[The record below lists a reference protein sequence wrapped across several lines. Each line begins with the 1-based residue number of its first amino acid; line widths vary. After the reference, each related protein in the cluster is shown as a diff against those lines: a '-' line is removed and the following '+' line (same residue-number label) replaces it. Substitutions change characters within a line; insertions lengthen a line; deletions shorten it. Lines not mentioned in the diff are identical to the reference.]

1 MKRFCLLLIIA
12 LLTSINANAV
22 LKEKDL
28 GKTIHVLRLE
38 LENQLTRQKER
49 MKMLKA
55 RNSEQHSKLA
65 SIMERSNKAS
75 LMLYSQSQDYTFDV
89 AYACQEAII
98 LYRELGANTMPYDR
112 IKTNINNEIERYDSL
127 IYALQTIPPFLIN
140 IKGEPDIHNAA
151 DIIGH
156 AAHEHNGS
164 EGESHAPISLNKQG
178 REDRTVCIRIA
189 KELQSNLKSV
199 YEQLSEDQEHYERL
213 SNRIENMFNYAQKKY
228 VELQQSFLNGGTNYF
243 VVLSRLPNQINRM
256 QSDFTMKYKP
266 LLDDKADNNGNKQVY
281 KSEWRGGIVIFAGIF
296 ILIYTFIASLLSN
309 ALLRWAIP
317 KRYQTENYRKK
328 RPLFIVTLAIFLF
341 VFVVLILRNWI
352 HHNMMIMATK
362 LMVEIAWLIGTIYF
376 SMLIRLKNSQIKSGI
391 KIYVPFIIMASIVI
405 CFRIIL
411 IPNIVVNV
419 IFPPILLIFTIWQI
433 IMLKKCN
440 KDVPHGD
447 KLCCSISLASMVIAT
462 IASWAGYTLI
472 AILIMIWWMFQLAAI
487 ATITCVYDIMEMY
500 EDRFLVSRIKKEH
513 PEMTETDALRKL
525 KRGDFVSKTW
535 IYDFFNRALVPVGA
549 VISIPFCII
558 MAADIF
564 NLRALCFKWFMYSIP
579 IPKIMEIS
587 LGKVFFIVILFYI
600 FKYVNYLIRSAWF
613 GYRRTRGNSKFNA
626 TLARNIIGLITWGI
640 YSIMIFIMLDVPSAG
655 VTYLGTGLT
664 AGLGF
669 ASKSLLENFFYGI
682 SLMSGRVRVGDYIE
696 CDGITG
702 KVESITYQSTQI
714 ITLDGSVVAI
724 LNSELFTKNFKNLT
738 RNHQYELVKIP
749 FGIAYGTNVEKVRN
763 LIIDGLSPLC
773 KQTEDGRDIV
783 SKKHKIEVL
792 FSDFGASSVDLF
804 LVAWVLVD
812 QRIIFTGKA
821 KEKIYQV
828 LNENNIEIPF
838 PQQDIYIR
846 SIAKTD

>member
-1 MKRFCLLLIIA
+1 MKRYCLLLIIA
-12 LLTSINANAV
+12 LMTCINANAV

-55 RNSEQHSKLA
+55 SNNEQHAKLA

-75 LMLYSQSQDYTFDV
+75 LMLYSQSQDYTFDI
-89 AYACQEAII
+89 AYACQEAIL
-98 LYRELGANTMPYDR
+98 LYRELGTNTMPYDR
-112 IKTNINNEIERYDSL
+112 IKTTINNEIERYDSL
-127 IYALQTIPPFLIN
+127 IYAMQTIPPFLIN

-151 DIIGH
+151 DIIGR
-156 AAHEHNGS
+156 AVHEHNGTQ
-164 EGESHAPISLNKQG
+164 EDNHAPISLDKQG
-178 REDRTVCIRIA
+178 IEDRKVCIKIA
-189 KELQSNLKSV
+189 KELQSNLKTV
-199 YEQLSEDQEHYERL
+199 YSQLSEDQEHYERL
-213 SNRIENMFNYAQKKY
+213 NDRVEHMYLYAQKKY
-228 VELQQSFLNGGTNYF
+228 AELQQGFLNGGNNYF
-243 VVLSRLPNQINRM
+243 TVLSRLPRQINRM
-256 QSDFTMKYKP
+256 QSDFIMKYKP
-266 LLDDKADNNGNKQVY
+266 LLDDSVDANGNKLVY
-281 KSEWRGGIVIFAGIF
+281 KSEWRGGIVMFAGIF
-296 ILIYTFIASLLSN
+296 ILIYIIVASILSN
-309 ALLRWAIP
+309 IILRWAVP
-317 KRYQTENYRKK
+317 KRYQTENYKQK

-341 VFVVLILRNWI
+341 VTVVLIIRNWI
-352 HHNMMIMATK
+352 HHNMMIMATT
-362 LMVEIAWLIGTIYF
+362 LMIEIAWLIGTIYF
-376 SMLIRLKNSQIKSGI
+376 SMLIRLKNSQVKSGI
-391 KIYVPFIIMASIVI
+391 KIYVPFLIMASIVI

-411 IPNIVVNV
+411 IPNIVINI

-433 IMLKKCN
+433 MMLKKCN
-440 KDVPHGD
+440 KNVPHGD
-447 KLCCSISLASMVIAT
+447 KLCCSVSLAAMVIAT

-472 AILIMIWWMFQLAAI
+472 AVLVIIWWMFQLAAI

-500 EDRFLVSRIKKEH
+500 EDRFLVNRIKKEH
-513 PEMTETDALRKL
+513 PEMNDAEALRKL

-535 IYDFFNRALVPVGA
+535 IYDFFNRALVPVFA
-549 VISIPFCII
+549 TISIPFCIV

-564 NLRALCFKWFMYSIP
+564 NLRALCFKWFMYTIP

-587 LGKVFFIVILFYI
+587 LVKVFYIVILFFI

-613 GYRRTRGNSKFNA
+613 GYRRAKGNSKFNA
-626 TLARNIIGLITWGI
+626 TLARNVIGLITWGI
-640 YSIMIFIMLDVPSAG
+640 YSVMVFIMLDVPSAG

-749 FGIAYGTNVEKVRN
+749 FGIAYGTNVETVRN
-763 LIIDGLSPLC
+763 LIIKGVAPLC
-773 KQTEDGRDIV
+773 EQTEDGRDIV
-783 SKKHKIEVL
+783 SKKHNITVE

-828 LNENNIEIPF
+828 LNDNNIEIPF